1 MAATR
6 LIPASSLFDRV
17 PEALSTWS
25 FSGLTSDSRRVR
37 KGDLFVALRGNRT
50 AADAYVDAA
59 LQAGATAVLL
69 EAEVEDYS
77 FRENRPVWA
86 TPAARALFGQAM
98 ARYYALDEDAMFI
111 AGVTGTN
118 GKSSVTHLLS
128 AVLPQPVCVI
138 GTLGWGF
145 PGQLRTQANTT
156 PDIEALHETL
166 HACRDMGARGI
177 AMEVSSHALAQNRV
191 AGVPIQLAVF
201 TNLTRDHLDFHGD
214 MESYFAAKAM
224 LFTRPGLRYAVLNAD
239 DPYGEV
245 LRRQLPGGVDAI
257 SFGFESGEVRPR
269 AVHQDGRGLY
279 LEVDTPRGNCSIQ
292 SGWLGRVNAL
302 NLLAALAAGI
312 LLGENPVTLAERL
325 SQVPPVPGRLQRVS
339 DGRQEPLVVVDYAH
353 TPDALET
360 VLKDLRQP
368 VAGKLFCVFGCG
380 GDRDRGK
387 RPQMGRIAEVLADW
401 VVLTD
406 DNPRSEQPEAIMTEI
421 LAGTQSPEEILRI
434 HDRARAIEIAI
445 RAARMGDCVLIA
457 GKGHENYQETG
468 GVRRLFDDVEVAR
481 GVLEQSCFI

>member
-6 LIPASSLFDRV
+6 LIPATTLFDRV
-17 PEALSTWS
+17 PEALSTLS

-37 KGDLFVALRGNRT
+37 GGELFIALRGIRP
-50 AADAYVDAA
+50 ADAHVEAA
-59 LQAGATAVLL
+59 LQAGAAAVLL
-69 EAEVEDYS
+69 EAET
-77 FRENRPVWA
+77 ENCILRDKRPVWA

-98 ARYYALDEDAMFI
+98 AKYYVLDENALFI

-118 GKSSVTHLLS
+118 GKSSVTHLLD
-128 AVLPQPVCVI
+128 AVLPQPTCVI

-145 PGQLRTQANTT
+145 PGRLQTQANTT
-156 PDIEALHETL
+156 PDIEALHATL
-166 HACRDMGARGI
+166 HACREQGARSV
-177 AMEVSSHALAQNRV
+177 AMEVSSHALALNRV

-214 MESYFAAKAM
+214 MEAYFAAKAS

-245 LRRQLPGGVDAI
+245 LRRQLPAGVEAI
-257 SFGFESGEVRPR
+257 SFGFEHGEVRPR
-269 AVHQDGRGLY
+269 SVHQDGEGLH
-279 LEVDTPRGNCSIQ
+279 LEVQTPSGDCSIQ
-292 SGWLGRVNAL
+292 SGWLGRVNVL

-312 LLGENPVTLAERL
+312 LLGGRPAELAERL
-325 SQVPPVPGRLQRVS
+325 GRVPPVPGRLQRVGA
-339 DGRQEPLVVVDYAH
+339 GRPSPLVVVDYAH

-360 VLKDLRQP
+360 VLKDLRQS
-368 VAGKLFCVFGCG
+368 VAGKLLCVFGCG

-387 RPQMGRIAEVLADW
+387 RPQMGRIAEAVADW

-406 DNPRSEQPEAIMTEI
+406 DNPRSEPPQAIMAEI
-421 LAGTQSPEEILRI
+421 LAGMQSPEQALRL

-457 GKGHENYQETG
+457 GKGHENYQEVA
-468 GVRRLFDDVEVAR
+468 GVRRPFDDVEVAR